1 MCGIAGIYG
10 LDKLADPRAVIRRMT
25 DACAHR
31 GPDAVGEWID
41 GPVVLGHR
49 RLSIIDRTSAS
60 DQPFQSADGSYTLI
74 FNGEIYNYRELKQE
88 LLRIGHH
95 SFRTNSDTEVL
106 LAAYMQWGAKC
117 LGKLHGMF
125 AFAVHDRRRMEL
137 FIARDRLGIKPLY
150 YHEGNDHF
158 VFGSE
163 LRSLL
168 ASGLVPRKLDRI
180 SLIDHLRYQTVHAPH
195 TIVEGVKMLMPGHCM
210 LVSDEG
216 TRIEKWWD
224 VNSAARRDLHGL
236 GRATIEKE
244 IRARLSIAVERRLV
258 ADVPF
263 GAFLSGGI
271 DSSAIVGLM
280 SEVSTSKVHT
290 FSVVFDE
297 EEYSEEQY
305 AAIVSRK
312 FGTGHEVLRLKASEM
327 LGSLPQILSSMDHPS
342 GDGAN
347 TWMVSRATKQAGIT
361 MALSGLGGDE
371 LFAGYPVFRHAMS
384 LWGKRYITQFPAW
397 SRRIAREFLI
407 RARPAFARSAW
418 ADAMLL
424 DSFTVDRTYPLA
436 RLLAT
441 DRELRSMLRNS
452 DLPPNR
458 VAGIMHR
465 IIREEGGHDLPFL
478 GQVSIGELSTYLP
491 NVLLRD
497 TDQMSMAHALEVRVP
512 FLDHELVE
520 FVIGISDGMKFP
532 HTPKQLLVSALGD
545 LLPPEI
551 VHRRKMGFVL
561 PWKQWMRNELRDF
574 CAQRIASLGHRSM
587 FRKGALEAMWNS
599 YLNGD
604 PRVRWYQLWSMIVLE
619 DWIQQNQIEE

>member
-10 LDKLADPRAVIRRMT
+10 LEKLPDPRAEIRSMT

-31 GPDAVGEWID
+31 GPDAAGEWID
-41 GPVVLGHR
+41 DTVALGHR
-49 RLSIIDRTSAS
+49 RLSIIDRTTAS
-60 DQPFQSADGSYTLI
+60 DQPFISTDGSHVLI

-88 LLRIGHH
+88 LVQAGH

-106 LAAYMQWGAKC
+106 LTAYRHWGAGC
-117 LGKLHGMF
+117 LRKLHGMF
-125 AFAVHDRRRMEL
+125 AFAIYDVRKKEV

-150 YHEGNDHF
+150 YHNGNAHF
-158 VFGSE
+158 IFGSE
-163 LRSLL
+163 LRSVL
-168 ASGLVPRKLDRI
+168 ASGLVPRKLDHI
-180 SLIDHLRYQTVHAPH
+180 SLIDHLRYQTVHAPD
-195 TIVEGVKMLMPGHCM
+195 TIVAGVKMLMPGHFM
-210 LVSDEG
+210 IVGDGEM
-216 TRIEKWWD
+216 RIERWWD
-224 VNSAARRDLHGL
+224 LNSSARRDPI
-236 GRATIEKE
+236 RMDRRTVERE
-244 IRARLSIAVERRLV
+244 IRSRLTKAVERRLV

-280 SEVSTSKVHT
+280 SEVSTTGVHT

-297 EEYSEEQY
+297 EEFSEEEY
-305 AAIVSRK
+305 ASIVARK
-312 FGTGHEVLRLKASEM
+312 FGTRHEVLRLKATEM
-327 LGSLPQILSSMDHPS
+327 LDLLPSILASMDHPS

-347 TWMVSRATKQAGIT
+347 TWMVSRATKQAGVT

-371 LFAGYPVFRHAMS
+371 LFAGYPVFRHVMS
-384 LWGKRYITQFPAW
+384 LWRKRYITQFPGW
-397 SRRIAREFLI
+397 SRRIAKALLM
-407 RARPAFARSAW
+407 RAKPEFARSAW

-424 DSFTVDRTYPLA
+424 NSFTVDATYPLA

-441 DRELRSMLRNS
+441 DRDLRSVLNTT
-452 DLPPNR
+452 DLPGNR
-458 VAGIMHR
+458 VRRIMHR
-465 IIREEGGHDLPFL
+465 IIREEGAHDLPFL

-520 FVIGISDGMKFP
+520 FVIGISDQMKYP

-561 PWKQWMRNELRDF
+561 PWEQWMRKELRGF
-574 CAQRIASLGHRSM
+574 CEARIASLGRRAM
-587 FRKGALEAMWNS
+587 FRKGALEAMWRS
-599 YLNGD
+599 YLKGD
-604 PRVRWYQLWSMIVLE
+604 PRERWFQLWSMVVLE
-619 DWIQQNQIEE
+619 DWIQRNGIEE